1 MRPGKSGRIGL
12 IWLWEGVDSL
22 VTANVIEVNN
32 LEHKYGDLTAVDN
45 VSFTVKKGEIFSFLG
60 PNGAGKSTVINILTT
75 LRKIQKGEAK
85 VNGYDV
91 AKQAKEVRKS
101 IGIVFQMMCLDYE
114 MTVCENLEYHGK
126 IYSMTKED
134 RKKRM
139 DELIKL
145 TELESKRYVLAK
157 DLSGG
162 MKRRLEL
169 ARGLMTKPAVL
180 FLDEPTV
187 GFDIQTRL
195 RMWEYLRHI
204 KNEGTTIFLTT
215 HYMEEADQL
224 SDRISIIDHG
234 KIIAIGTATE
244 LKDQLGK
251 DIIYLETSDNKAAA
265 NVLRTIESVKGVN
278 ENTEFLRVMI
288 GVDATHILP
297 KVMDMMRQNEIEIEA
312 VNIKKPSM
320 DDVFVHYTGH
330 GLREGDPEEK
340 SAESENS
347 EAFK

>member
-1 MRPGKSGRIGL
+1 MT
-12 IWLWEGVDSL
+12 V
-22 VTANVIEVNN
+22 NVIEVNN

-45 VSFTVKKGEIFSFLG
+45 ISFAVQQGEIFSFLG

-91 AKQAKEVRKS
+91 AKDSKNVRKS

-114 MTVCENLEYHGK
+114 MTVCENLEYHGR
-126 IYSMTKED
+126 IYSIPKEE
-134 RKKRM
+134 RKKRIN
-139 DELIKL
+139 ELLKL
-145 TELESKRYVLAK
+145 TELENKRNTLAK

-169 ARGLMTKPAVL
+169 ARGLLTKPAVL

-187 GFDIQTRL
+187 GFDIQTRM
-195 RMWEYLRHI
+195 RIWEYLKGI
-204 KNEGTTIFLTT
+204 KNQGTTIFLTT
-215 HYMEEADQL
+215 HYMEEADLL

-234 KIIAIGTATE
+234 KIIVTGSAAE
-244 LKDQLGK
+244 LKNKLGK
-251 DIIYLETSDNKAAA
+251 DLIYLETSNNKAAA
-265 NVLRTIESVKGVN
+265 TVLRTLESVKSVN
-278 ENTEFLRVMI
+278 EDTKSLRVML
-288 GVDATHILP
+288 GGDVTHILP
-297 KVMDMMRQNEIEIEA
+297 GLMDAIRNAGIEITS

-330 GLREGDPEEK
+330 ELREREVREKDEEN
-340 SAESENS
+340 ETIT

>member
-1 MRPGKSGRIGL
+1 MT
-12 IWLWEGVDSL
+12 V
-22 VTANVIEVNN
+22 NVIEVNN

-45 VSFTVKKGEIFSFLG
+45 ISFTVEKGEIFSFLG

-85 VNGYDV
+85 VNGFDV
-91 AKQAKEVRKS
+91 AKDSKNVRKS
-101 IGIVFQMMCLDYE
+101 IGIVFQMMCLDFE

-126 IYSMTKED
+126 IYSIPKEER
-134 RKKRM
+134 RKRIN
-139 DELIKL
+139 ELLKL
-145 TELESKRYVLAK
+145 TELENKRDTLAK

-187 GFDIQTRL
+187 GFDIQTRM
-195 RMWEYLRHI
+195 RIWEYLRNI

-215 HYMEEADQL
+215 HYMEEADLL

-234 KIIAIGTATE
+234 KIIVTGSALE
-244 LKDQLGK
+244 LKNRLGK
-251 DIIYLETSDNKAAA
+251 DLIYLETNDNKTAAE
-265 NVLRTIESVKGVN
+265 VLRGLESVKSVN
-278 ENTEFLRVMI
+278 EDPKALRIMLGGDV
-288 GVDATHILP
+288 THILP
-297 KVMDMMRQNEIEIEA
+297 GLMEAIRQNGIEITT

-330 GLREGDPEEK
+330 ELREGDIQEK
-340 SAESENS
+340 PGEIEIQ
-347 EAFK
+347 EALR

>member
-1 MRPGKSGRIGL
+1 MT
-12 IWLWEGVDSL
+12 E
-22 VTANVIEVNN
+22 NVIEVNN
-32 LEHKYGDLTAVDN
+32 LEHKYGDLKAVDN
-45 VSFTVKKGEIFSFLG
+45 ISFTVRKGEIFSFLG

-91 AKQAKEVRKS
+91 AKESKAVRKS

-114 MTVCENLEYHGK
+114 MTVVENLEYHGR
-126 IYSMTKED
+126 IYSMTKEE
-134 RKKRM
+134 RKKRIN
-139 DELIKL
+139 ELIKL
-145 TELESKRYVLAK
+145 TDLESKRDVLVK

-195 RMWEYLRHI
+195 RMWEYLRSI
-204 KNEGTTIFLTT
+204 KKQGTTIFLTT

-234 KIIAIGTATE
+234 KIITTGTGSE
-244 LKDQLGK
+244 LKNQIGK

-265 NVLRTIESVKGVN
+265 NVLKTLESVKGVN
-278 ENTEFLRVMI
+278 EDTEFLRVMI

-297 KVMDMMRQNEIEIEA
+297 KIMDMMRQNGVEIIS

-330 GLREGDPEEK
+330 GLREGGAEEK
-340 SAESENS
+340 QNEGETAE
-347 EAFK
+347 ALT

>member
-1 MRPGKSGRIGL
+1 
-12 IWLWEGVDSL
+12 
-22 VTANVIEVNN
+22 VTENVIEVNN
-32 LEHKYGDLTAVDN
+32 LEHKYGDLKAVDN
-45 VSFTVKKGEIFSFLG
+45 ISFTVRKGEIFSFLG

-91 AKQAKEVRKS
+91 AKESKAVRKS

-114 MTVCENLEYHGK
+114 MTVVENLEYHGR
-126 IYSMTKED
+126 IYSMTKEE
-134 RKKRM
+134 RKKRIN
-139 DELIKL
+139 ELIKL
-145 TELESKRYVLAK
+145 TDLESKRDVLVK

-195 RMWEYLRHI
+195 RMWEYLRSI
-204 KNEGTTIFLTT
+204 KKQGTTIFLTT

-234 KIIAIGTATE
+234 KIITTGTGSE
-244 LKDQLGK
+244 LKNQIGK

-265 NVLRTIESVKGVN
+265 NVLKTLESVKGVN
-278 ENTEFLRVMI
+278 EDTEFLRVMI

-297 KVMDMMRQNEIEIEA
+297 KIMDMMRQSGVEIIS

-330 GLREGDPEEK
+330 GLREGGAEEK
-340 SAESENS
+340 QNEGETAE
-347 EAFK
+347 ALT

>member
-1 MRPGKSGRIGL
+1 
-12 IWLWEGVDSL
+12 
-22 VTANVIEVNN
+22 VTENVIEVNN
-32 LEHKYGDLTAVDN
+32 LEHKYGDLKAVDN
-45 VSFTVKKGEIFSFLG
+45 ISFTVRKGEIFSFLG

-91 AKQAKEVRKS
+91 AKESKAVRKS

-114 MTVCENLEYHGK
+114 MTVTENLEYHGR
-126 IYSMTKED
+126 IYSMTKEE
-134 RKKRM
+134 RKKRIN
-139 DELIKL
+139 ELIKL
-145 TELESKRYVLAK
+145 TDLESKRNVLVK

-169 ARGLMTKPAVL
+169 ARGLMTRPAVL

-195 RMWEYLRHI
+195 RMWEYLRSI
-204 KNEGTTIFLTT
+204 KKQGTTIFLTT

-234 KIIAIGTATE
+234 KIITTGTGSE
-244 LKDQLGK
+244 LKNQIGK
-251 DIIYLETSDNKAAA
+251 DIIYLETNDNKAAA
-265 NVLRTIESVKGVN
+265 SVLKTLESVKGVN
-278 ENTEFLRVMI
+278 EDTEFLRVLI

-297 KVMDMMRQNEIEIEA
+297 KIMDMMRQNGVEIIS

-330 GLREGDPEEK
+330 GLREGGADEK
-340 SAESENS
+340 QNEGETAE
-347 EAFK
+347 ALT

>member
-1 MRPGKSGRIGL
+1 MCSTAVG
-12 IWLWEGVDSL
+12 GVDL
-22 VTANVIEVNN
+22 FMTANVIEVNN
-32 LEHKYGDLTAVDN
+32 LEHKYGDLKAVDN
-45 VSFTVKKGEIFSFLG
+45 ISFTVQKGEIFSFLG

-75 LRKIQKGEAK
+75 LRKLQKGEAK

-91 AKQAKEVRKS
+91 AKESKYVRKS

-126 IYSMTKED
+126 IYSMPKEER
-134 RKKRM
+134 RKRI
-139 DELIKL
+139 DELLKL
-145 TELESKRYVLAK
+145 TELDNKRNTLAK

-180 FLDEPTV
+180 FLDEPTI
-187 GFDIQTRL
+187 GFDIQTRM
-195 RMWEYLRHI
+195 RMWEYLREI
-204 KNEGTTIFLTT
+204 KKEGTTIFMTT

-234 KIIAIGTATE
+234 KIIVTGTALE
-244 LKDQLGK
+244 LKNQLGE
-251 DIIYLETSDNKAAA
+251 DLLYLETSDNKAAA
-265 NVLRTIESVKGVN
+265 EVLRTIESVTAVDDDAKS
-278 ENTEFLRVMI
+278 LRVML
-288 GVDATHILP
+288 GVDVTHILP
-297 KVMDMMRQNEIEIEA
+297 KIMDSLRQKGIEITT

-330 GLREGDPEEK
+330 DLREGYTQEKPEEC
-340 SAESENS
+340 ETV
-347 EAFK
+347 EALK

>member
-1 MRPGKSGRIGL
+1 
-12 IWLWEGVDSL
+12 
-22 VTANVIEVNN
+22 VTENVIEVNN
-32 LEHKYGDLTAVDN
+32 LEHKYGDLKAVDN
-45 VSFTVKKGEIFSFLG
+45 ISFTVRKGEIFSFLG

-91 AKQAKEVRKS
+91 ARESKDVRRS
-101 IGIVFQMMCLDYE
+101 IGIVFQMMCIDYE
-114 MTVCENLEYHGK
+114 MTVFENLEYHGK
-126 IYSMTKED
+126 IYSMTKEE
-134 RKKRM
+134 RKKRI

-145 TELESKRYVLAK
+145 TELETKRNVLAK

-169 ARGLMTKPAVL
+169 ARGLMTRPAVL

-195 RMWEYLRHI
+195 RMWEYLRSI
-204 KNEGTTIFLTT
+204 KKQGTTIFLTT

-234 KIIAIGTATE
+234 KIIAIGTASE
-244 LKDQLGK
+244 LKTQLGK

-265 NVLRTIESVKGVN
+265 NVLRTLESVKGVN
-278 ENTEFLRVMI
+278 EDTELLRVII
-288 GVDATHILP
+288 GIDATHILP
-297 KVMDMMRQNEIEIEA
+297 RIMDMMRQNGIEIKA

-330 GLREGDPEEK
+330 GLREGGTDEK
-340 SAESENS
+340 DNEKETV
-347 EAFK
+347 EAIK